1 MKVLV
6 DIGNTNVLMGK
17 YDNSRLIDQVRF
29 ETNTVI
35 SSPDDILKNLCIFLA
50 NVEYVLISGVVPQA
64 QKNLRILISKNF
76 ENLSI
81 RELNTSDL
89 EAFIKFNVI
98 NPAEVGDDR
107 IINSIAAIDKYEPPF
122 IIVDFGT
129 ATTLDVVD
137 KSGAYSGGLIC
148 PGVNLSIKSL
158 SDGAA
163 LLPLIT
169 FKKPETLIGKHTI
182 AAMESGIYWG
192 YISLIEGLIERLK
205 TSDLEAFIKFNVI
218 NSAEVGDDRIIN
230 SIAAIDKYEPPFIIV
245 DFGTAT
251 TLDVVDKSGAYSGG
265 LICPG
270 VNLSIKSLSDGAALL
285 PLITFKKPE
294 TLIGKNTIAAMESGI
309 YWGYVSLIE
318 GLIERLKTSHECFNA
333 KAIATG
339 GLSKLFENDLKCIN
353 YFERDL
359 TLEGLLIVSNK
370 LQ

>member
-17 YDNSRLIDQVRF
+17 YDNLRLIDQVRF

-137 KSGAYSGGLIC
+137 KGGAYSGGLIC

-205 TSDLEAFIKFNVI
+205 TS
-218 NSAEVGDDRIIN
+218 
-230 SIAAIDKYEPPFIIV
+230 
-245 DFGTAT
+245 
-251 TLDVVDKSGAYSGG
+251 
-265 LICPG
+265 
-270 VNLSIKSLSDGAALL
+270 
-285 PLITFKKPE
+285 
-294 TLIGKNTIAAMESGI
+294 
-309 YWGYVSLIE
+309 
-318 GLIERLKTSHECFNA
+318 HECSNA

>member
-1 MKVLV
+1 MKILV
-6 DIGNTNVLMGK
+6 DIGNTNLLMGK
-17 YDNSRLIDQVRF
+17 YDGQKLTDQARF
-29 ETNTVI
+29 ETNIVI
-35 SSPDDILKNLCIFLA
+35 TSPDDILKSLSSFIA

-76 ENLSI
+76 KNISI

-89 EAFIKFNVI
+89 GAFIKFNVI

-107 IINSIAAIDKYEPPF
+107 IINSIAALDKYEPPL

-137 KSGAYSGGLIC
+137 KNGKYSGGLIC

-182 AAMESGIYWG
+182 SAMESGIYWG

-205 TSDLEAFIKFNVI
+205 N
-218 NSAEVGDDRIIN
+218 
-230 SIAAIDKYEPPFIIV
+230 
-245 DFGTAT
+245 
-251 TLDVVDKSGAYSGG
+251 
-265 LICPG
+265 
-270 VNLSIKSLSDGAALL
+270 
-285 PLITFKKPE
+285 
-294 TLIGKNTIAAMESGI
+294 
-309 YWGYVSLIE
+309 
-318 GLIERLKTSHECFNA
+318 SHECLNA
-333 KAIATG
+333 KTIATG
-339 GLSKLFENDLKCIN
+339 GLSKLFENDIKCIN

-359 TLEGLLIVSNK
+359 TLEGLLIVINK